1 MSRIV
6 TCDHASRRRR
16 KSERAQSCFIT
27 PSERSLRI
35 RGTRS
40 TDETDNRICE
50 QASRIGRRRD
60 HRDPSSTGFGILRV
74 IGHAAF
80 PPRVTHVTPSERAS
94 ERAFPV
100 NAARFQMEVYRDT
113 DDHSRHEDIPRFS
126 GEPVRVRRERN
137 REGENGRKGSPFP
150 IVPST
155 WTRLSASSS
164 PFPSFPPFSPLSLPP
179 IQQDFIL
186 HVNYR
191 NFVESREIFFV
202 NVRSILD
209 TRQNLPKFRGKISR
223 VVCVNYA
230 QNLNRIADLIVPSS
244 RTILEFH
251 VPPRN
256 AHVNLNVSR
265 CLLKKIYVLIS
276 ISYACLQICITNLY
290 VRGWTGRVFY
300 VETELFRFKY

>member
-1 MSRIV
+1 M
-6 TCDHASRRRR
+6 
-16 KSERAQSCFIT
+16 
-27 PSERSLRI
+27 
-35 RGTRS
+35 
-40 TDETDNRICE
+40 
-50 QASRIGRRRD
+50 
-60 HRDPSSTGFGILRV
+60 
-74 IGHAAF
+74 
-80 PPRVTHVTPSERAS
+80 TPSERAS

-155 WTRLSASSS
+155 WTRLSARSS

-265 CLLKKIYVLIS
+265 CLLKKIY
-276 ISYACLQICITNLY
+276 ICINFYIVRLFANLHY
-290 VRGWTGRVFY
+290 EFVRSRLDGQSILR
-300 VETELFRFKY
+300 RN